1 MKQKTSLSRRQFLS
15 AATVAGAGAV
25 VTGGS
30 VLSSSCGGGEVE
42 PKLPPKHPP
51 IERLKA
57 WRIPTLTDKAIDG
70 KEIKVGL
77 VGCGGQGTGDLIR
90 TTQAANGVKIV
101 ALGDVFQ
108 DKVNST
114 RERVKKDTGQDVPEA
129 NCFVGFDAYLKVIE
143 LVDLVLLVTPP
154 VFRPLHF
161 EAAVRAK
168 KHIFMEKPICVDVA
182 GAQKLLAMSKIA
194 DTNKLVVVTGTQRR
208 HQRRYV
214 ESFKQI
220 ADGAIGEITGG
231 AVYWNQNQLWYKNRE
246 KGWSDVEWMI
256 RDWVNWTW
264 LSGDHIV
271 EQHVHNLDVFNWFSG
286 LKPVAG
292 LGFGARHRRIT
303 GDQYDMFSIDYE
315 YENGIHMHSMCR
327 QIDGCSGPVT
337 EFVQGTHGSWRGD
350 KIVDIAGNE
359 IWKWDGEKEK
369 QDFKQTDAYVLE
381 FVDLITAIR
390 ENKPFNETEDTTNSS
405 LLAVMGRESAYTG
418 QRITWE
424 KLKGMNMDLLP
435 PDLKLGNSDLVK
447 SVAPVPGKGK

>member
-15 AATVAGAGAV
+15 AATVAGAGAL

-42 PKLPPKHPP
+42 SKQPPKHPP

-77 VGCGGQGTGDLIR
+77 VGCGGQGTGDLIKV
-90 TTQAANGVKIV
+90 TKAANGIKIV

-114 RERVKKDTGQDVPEA
+114 RESVKKETGQDVPEA
-129 NCFVGFDAYLKVIE
+129 NCFVGFDAYQKVIDQ
-143 LVDLVLLVTPP
+143 VDLVLLITPP

-161 EAAVRAK
+161 EAAVKAK

-182 GAQKLLAMSKIA
+182 GALKLLAVSKIA
-194 DTNKLVVVTGTQRR
+194 DTNKLVVCTGTQRR

-231 AVYWNQNQLWYKNRE
+231 NVYWNQNQLWYRDRQKE
-246 KGWSDVEWMI
+246 WSDVEWMI

-271 EQHVHNLDVFNWFSG
+271 EQHVHNIDVFNWFSG

-292 LGFGARHRRIT
+292 IGFGARHRRIT
-303 GDQYDMFSIDYE
+303 GDQYDMFSVDFE

-369 QDFKQTDAYVLE
+369 NDFQQRDPYVLE

-390 ENKPFNETEDTTNSS
+390 ENKPFNETEDTANSS
-405 LLAVMGRESAYTG
+405 LLAVLGRESAYTG

-424 KLKGMNMDLLP
+424 KLKQTNMDLLP

-447 SVAPVPGKGK
+447 SVAPTPGKGK

>member
-1 MKQKTSLSRRQFLS
+1 
-15 AATVAGAGAV
+15 
-25 VTGGS
+25 
-30 VLSSSCGGGEVE
+30 
-42 PKLPPKHPP
+42 
-51 IERLKA
+51 LKA

-77 VGCGGQGTGDLIR
+77 VGCGGQGTGDLIGV
-90 TTQAANGVKIV
+90 TKAADGVKIV

-114 RERVKKDTGQDVPEA
+114 RERVKKETGQDVPEE
-129 NCFVGFDAYLKVIE
+129 NCFVGFDAYQKVIDK
-143 LVDLVLLVTPP
+143 VDLVLLITPP
-154 VFRPLHF
+154 VFRPVHF
-161 EAAVRAK
+161 EAAVKAK
-168 KHIFMEKPICVDVA
+168 KHVFMEKPICVDVA
-182 GAQKLLAMSKIA
+182 GALKLLAMSKIA

-208 HQRRYV
+208 HERRYV

-231 AVYWNQNQLWYKNRE
+231 VVYWNQNQLWYKNRE

-286 LKPVAG
+286 LKPVSAI
-292 LGFGARHRRIT
+292 GFGARHRRIT
-303 GDQYDMFSIDYE
+303 GDQYDMFSVDYE

-369 QDFKQTDAYVLE
+369 ADFKQTNAYVLE

-390 ENKPFNETEDTTNSS
+390 ENKPFNETEYTANSS

-418 QRITWE
+418 KRIKWDE
-424 KLKGMNMDLLP
+424 LKASNLDLLP

-447 SVAPVPGKGK
+447 SVAPVPGVGKEG